1 MDSFISVQGVAK
13 RYQAQGLIRRKE
25 SKQVL
30 TDIHLEVNQGESLAL
45 VGASGSGKST
55 LCRLMVGLEPCSDGA
70 IFYKGKSISTFNDA
84 QWREYRQQVQL
95 VFQDAIG
102 AVNPRQRIEQILAE
116 PLRYLRKLNKA
127 AIEIESENLMKQ
139 VGLDVSLLKRRA
151 GQLSGGQLQRVGIA
165 RALAVK
171 PKLIAL
177 DESLSSLDMVLQQQM
192 IELLKSI
199 QRDSGTAFLL
209 ITHDLRLVD
218 LFCDR
223 VIVLDGGKIV
233 ESRSAKSTEP
243 WLSDMGKMLN
253 DAILPAMPALDPPEQ
268 PQRTKS
274 DTEKEALYAQ

>member
-13 RYQAQGLIRRKE
+13 RYQPQGLTRRQK

-30 TDIHLEVNQGESLAL
+30 TDISLDIHHGESLAL

-55 LCRLMVGLEPCSDGA
+55 LCRLIVGLEPCSEGEVRHN
-70 IFYKGKSISTFNDA
+70 GQSIAAFDKA
-84 QWREYRQQVQL
+84 QWREYRQDVQL

-116 PLRYLRKLNKA
+116 PLRYLRQLNKKEIA
-127 AIEIESENLMKQ
+127 IESEALMKQ
-139 VGLDVSLLKRRA
+139 VDLDVDLLKRRA

-199 QRDSGTAFLL
+199 QREFGTAFLL

-223 VIVLDGGKIV
+223 VIVLDEGEIV
-233 ESRSAKSTEP
+233 ESRSARSSEP
-243 WLSDMGKMLN
+243 WQSDMGKKLN
-253 DAILPAMPALDPPEQ
+253 AAILPAMPVLDESV
-268 PQRTKS
+268 QRRVKTGN
-274 DTEKEALYAQ
+274 TENELACAE